1 MAKNLTFSKQFQGL
15 VSVNLSNNQID
26 DIDEVCALNRLPMLQ
41 SVELMD
47 NPLTSE
53 PDYRS
58 QILGRIPGRIN
69 DIVVSVNFPVLM
81 LLPVFMQ
88 ILARLCYTGR
98 KRNCNGKSDSSPPK
112 CKGTGFYLITFQNG

>member
-1 MAKNLTFSKQFQGL
+1 MFQGL
-15 VSVNLSNNQID
+15 VSVNLSKNEID

-69 DIVVSVNFPVLM
+69 DIVVSKISIHGNFH
-81 LLPVFMQ
+81 
-88 ILARLCYTGR
+88 G
-98 KRNCNGKSDSSPPK
+98 N
-112 CKGTGFYLITFQNG
+112 TFFLSFAYF

>member
-1 MAKNLTFSKQFQGL
+1 MFQGL
-15 VSVNLSNNQID
+15 VSVNLSKNEID

-69 DIVVSVNFPVLM
+69 DIVVSKISM
-81 LLPVFMQ
+81 E
-88 ILARLCYTGR
+88 ILFFCFLHIFNQYVARLCYTGR
-98 KRNCNGKSDSSPPK
+98 K
-112 CKGTGFYLITFQNG
+112 

>member
-1 MAKNLTFSKQFQGL
+1 MAKNLTISKKFQGL

-69 DIVVSVNFPVLM
+69 DIVVSVNFPVYA
-81 LLPVFMQ
+81 F
-88 ILARLCYTGR
+88 ARFHANY
-98 KRNCNGKSDSSPPK
+98 SSIVLYRTK
-112 CKGTGFYLITFQNG
+112 TKLQWEE